1 MLSVAP
7 EPDELTWTVW
17 PAATRPHAAAA
28 ALALVLGVSWYG
40 YAGYGSILYSV
51 IALVVLTASLAFF
64 FFPTT
69 YRLSDAGVEARGFL
83 HGKTLRWDELAC
95 YLRSGPHVALSV
107 DAEPTERSLS
117 RGMVLRLE
125 GNEDE
130 VAAYLSRRLPLW
142 QKPSPGDG
150 SGD

>member
-1 MLSVAP
+1 LTTES
-7 EPDELTWTVW
+7 EPAELTWTVW
-17 PAATRPHAAAA
+17 PAAQRPHAAAA

-40 YAGYGSILYSV
+40 YVGYGSILYSV
-51 IALVVLTASLAFF
+51 IALVVLTGSLAFF

-69 YRLSDAGVEARGFL
+69 YRLGETGVEARGFL
-83 HGKTLRWDELAC
+83 HGKTLRWEELAC
-95 YLRSGPHVALSV
+95 YLRAGPHVALSA

-125 GNEDE
+125 GNADE
-130 VAAYLSRRLPLW
+130 VSAYLSRHLPLW
-142 QKPSPGDG
+142 QKPAPEDP